1 MRSTALIALLPLL
14 ATLATARPH
23 DHHHSHKHDR
33 DHGLQRQRK
42 TLSFGPKHGHASFE
56 TIDTPVVPLGIDVGG
71 LIDVDP
77 KEVARAFIA
86 HKIGGN
92 EGESFYLREDVSA
105 AGRGFI
111 VPLVRSLP
119 RCLQPDHA
127 YGREVTCIPR
137 PGEGAYLPP
146 ISHLSHPSHPS
157 HPSIRV
163 QTNTRRRVADL
174 HRPPDFDHAHL
185 RPSAH
190 QWSRGL

>member
-23 DHHHSHKHDR
+23 DHHHGHKHDNGPNGPS
-33 DHGLQRQRK
+33 GLQRQRK

-71 LIDVDP
+71 LVDVDP

-105 AGRGFI
+105 
-111 VPLVRSLP
+111 V
-119 RCLQPDHA
+119 
-127 YGREVTCIPR
+127 PR
-137 PGEGAYLPP
+137 P
-146 ISHLSHPSHPS
+146 
-157 HPSIRV
+157 V
-163 QTNTRRRVADL
+163 DL
-174 HRPPDFDHAHL
+174 
-185 RPSAH
+185 
-190 QWSRGL
+190 